1 MIQRGEPALTGGIRD
16 CWKRCFENEDPNYID
31 FFFRCI
37 YKPEYGYADVEDS
50 RVVAALCRVPHAIMF
65 NERVIKASMLVGAAT
80 LPEYRGQGRMSELL
94 HTVLDACS
102 HSELLTLIQA
112 YDPKLYEPY
121 GFRTIYYRS
130 DYLLKKSMIKR
141 ASATGCAY
149 DPSAID
155 ILKVY
160 SAFIRKFNGFYTRDL
175 TYFENLKK
183 EIAAEGGRIAA
194 YYDNRNQI
202 AGYATLL
209 TDGRQIKI
217 EECVYLNSTA
227 LIKLVNVALLDKE
240 SVHLHVSAGEN
251 VRFIFP
257 DAEVKNYG
265 HTMVRLNDPQLFSRL
280 FNTRIETVEDAF
292 AISKKPLNMNEY
304 V

>member
-1 MIQRGEPALTGGIRD
+1 M
-16 CWKRCFENEDPNYID
+16 
-31 FFFRCI
+31 
-37 YKPEYGYADVEDS
+37 
-50 RVVAALCRVPHAIMF
+50 
-65 NERVIKASMLVGAAT
+65 
-80 LPEYRGQGRMSELL
+80 
-94 HTVLDACS
+94 
-102 HSELLTLIQA
+102 
-112 YDPKLYEPY
+112 YD
-121 GFRTIYYRS
+121 
-130 DYLLKKSMIKR
+130 
-141 ASATGCAY
+141 
-149 DPSAID
+149 
-155 ILKVY
+155 
-160 SAFIRKFNGFYTRDL
+160 
-175 TYFENLKK
+175 
-183 EIAAEGGRIAA
+183 

-209 TDGRQIKI
+209 SDGRQIKI

-292 AISKKPLNMNEY
+292 AISKNPLNMNEY